1 MLPIRLCRLSVIV
14 ALCAVAVA
22 GCASVDDKGAQALA
36 SAGQSAADALSTQAT
51 ATRKLVRLNQ
61 QSARVKEA
69 LACRFV
75 KASLQ
80 EGCLKSLPPANPDLD
95 AKLRQIADIISKRQL
110 AFDALKDAYA
120 AFAALVAYDARG
132 EVDKSFTAVGGT
144 LDSLLTAV
152 AVPPG
157 MSTVMQK
164 AAGDVLGIAAT
175 YQKNKQ
181 ILIASQALHQA
192 TDKLALALN
201 IERDKVAQESLL
213 TTLVAEQDSLY
224 GALIENELVAPRDI
238 LGQLISKEFPAT
250 VPAAAPPGGETAIVR
265 AAARISY
272 METSAERQRAAV
284 QAYGK
289 ALEALAALSAQHAQ
303 LEAGAP
309 LDIATLIAR
318 AKELQQLVGDFS
330 HI

>member
-1 MLPIRLCRLSVIV
+1 L
-14 ALCAVAVA
+14 
-22 GCASVDDKGAQALA
+22 
-36 SAGQSAADALSTQAT
+36 TQAA

-61 QSARVKEA
+61 QSARVQAA
-69 LACRFV
+69 LACRYV

-80 EGCLKSLPPANPDLD
+80 EGCLKTLPPADPDLD
-95 AKLRQIADIISKRQL
+95 IKLKQIADIISKRQL

-120 AFAALVAYDARG
+120 AFAALTAYDARG
-132 EVDKSFTAVGGT
+132 EVDKSFSAVGGT
-144 LDSLLTAV
+144 IDSLLAAV

-164 AAGDVLGIAAT
+164 ATGELLGVAAS

-181 ILIASQALHQA
+181 IVIASQALHSA
-192 TDKLALALN
+192 TDKLALALS
-201 IERDKVAQESLL
+201 IERDKVAQQSLL

-224 GALIENELVAPRDI
+224 SALIENELVAPREV

-250 VPAAAPPGGETAIVR
+250 AVTAAPPRGDTAIVR

-272 METSAERQRAAV
+272 METSAERQRASV
-284 QAYGK
+284 QAYAK
-289 ALEALAALSAQHAQ
+289 ALEALAALSAQHAK

-309 LDIATLIAR
+309 LDLATLLAR
-318 AKELQQLVGDFS
+318 AKELQQLVSDFT